1 MRVTSLAAV
10 DAKLGNIPAALAQK
24 QAVANMSN
32 ENADALAS
40 QLKALEAGKNPFPA
54 NLLSVAPTP
63 VNAPVT
69 ANVPT
74 Q

>member
-1 MRVTSLAAV
+1 
-10 DAKLGNIPAALAQK
+10 
-24 QAVANMSN
+24 MSN

-63 VNAPVT
+63 VNCTSYSKCPDSVSSPAPIKSSDYFIDT
-69 ANVPT
+69 FRA
-74 Q
+74 